1 MTRRIGIIGA
11 GAIARDHVQ
20 AFAAIPGVEVAH
32 VVDRHPDRA
41 EALARLAGEATWST
55 DPNTLFANHAV
66 DAIDICTSPDSHA
79 DLTITAAEHGKAIH
93 LEKPVAL
100 SLAEVDRMLEA
111 VARHG
116 VSFFVGQ
123 TARFQPVHL
132 ELASAIEAGAIGRVR
147 ALHVTW
153 YAGHIWPGGW
163 RAWQLDAERC
173 GGHLVHNG
181 IHAIDLATW
190 LLGGTP
196 VRVFARGFKTFAP
209 EVPTP
214 DSFHITLRFADG
226 AMALLEW
233 SYALQRRGDHLRRIV
248 AIGEEGTLH
257 HTTEGEAELH
267 SDAARSPAPAML
279 GAFDHQLRHWVD
291 VLHGR
296 ATPIVTPEQVRAAF
310 AAALAAQESY
320 ATGRTVTIAPAGVP
334 A

>member
-1 MTRRIGIIGA
+1 MSRRIGIIGA

-20 AFAAIPGVEVAH
+20 ALNAIPGVHIAH
-32 VVDRHPDRA
+32 VVDRHPERA
-41 EALARLAGEATWST
+41 EALARLAGDATWST
-55 DPNTLFANHAV
+55 DPDTLFTDPAIDAV
-66 DAIDICTSPDSHA
+66 DICTSPDSHA
-79 DLTITAAEHGKAIH
+79 QFTIAAAGHGKAIH

-123 TARFQPVHL
+123 TTRFQPVHL
-132 ELASAIEAGAIGRVR
+132 ELAAAIEAGAIGRVR
-147 ALHVTW
+147 AIHGSW

-163 RAWQLDAERC
+163 RAWQLDAARC

-181 IHAIDLATW
+181 IHAIDLAVW

-214 DSFHITLRFADG
+214 DSFHVTLRFADG

-233 SYALQRRGDHLRRIV
+233 SYALRRRGDHLRRIV

-257 HTTEGEAELH
+257 HTTEGETELH
-267 SDAARSPAPAML
+267 SDAARPPAVATL
-279 GAFDHQLRHWVD
+279 GAFDHQMRHWVD
-291 VLHGR
+291 VLHDR
-296 ATPIVTPEQVRAAF
+296 AEPVVTPQQVRAAF

-320 ATGRTVTIAPAGVP
+320 ATGRAVEIAPAEVT